1 MNLQNIF
8 SELEKQDAE
17 LSGRLDTRRDA
28 MKQFRNIGRVLALS
42 AIPLALGS
50 MLKKAYGRTP
60 QDVLGVL
67 NYALTLEYLEAEFYA
82 TAITKTSLFPTPAAL
97 GAFTT
102 IANHEAAHV
111 ALLKSAI
118 TGAGGTPVTKPTFDF
133 AGGALNLPTFTD
145 YPTLLTVAQAFED
158 TGVRA
163 YKGKATVLMENPAVL
178 TVALQ
183 IHSVEARHAAH
194 LRYMRRNLASA
205 PQPALKPW
213 ITNAEN
219 NVAIIQPVYA
229 GEDNDVQA
237 GVTITGIATEVNK
250 AAATEAF
257 DEFLTEDAVLAIAGN
272 FIKK

>member
-8 SELEKQDAE
+8 SEIEKKDPE
-17 LSGRLDTRRDA
+17 IYERLDTRRSA
-28 MKQFRNIGRVLALS
+28 MKQFGNIGRVLALS

-67 NYALTLEYLEAEFYA
+67 NYALKLEYLEAEFYA
-82 TAITKTSLFPTPAAL
+82 TAITKTTLFPTAAAL

-111 ALLKSAI
+111 ALLKGAI
-118 TGAGGTPVTKPTFDF
+118 SGVGGTPITKPAFDF
-133 AGGALNLPTFTD
+133 SAGALNLPTFTD

-163 YKGKATVLMENPAVL
+163 YKGKATILMENPDVL
-178 TVALQ
+178 TVALR

-194 LRYMRRNLASA
+194 LRYMRRNLPSA

-219 NVAIIQPVYA
+219 NVSIIQPVYA
-229 GEDNDVQA
+229 GEDNDVQG
-237 GVTITGIATEVNK
+237 GVTITGIAAEVNK

-272 FIKK
+272 FIE

>member
-8 SELEKQDAE
+8 NEIEKIDPE
-17 LSGRLDTRRDA
+17 INERLDTRRDA

-42 AIPLALGS
+42 ALPIALGS

-60 QDVLGVL
+60 ADVLGVL
-67 NYALTLEYLEAEFYA
+67 NYALTLEYLEAEYYS
-82 TAITKTSLFPTPAAL
+82 TAITRTSLFPNAASL

-102 IANHEAAHV
+102 IANHENAHV
-111 ALLKSAI
+111 TLLKSAI

-133 AGGALNLPTFTD
+133 TGGSLNLKPFQD
-145 YPTLLTVAQAFED
+145 YPTLLILAQAFED

-183 IHSVEARHAAH
+183 IHSIEARHAAH
-194 LRYMRRNLASA
+194 IRYMRRNLTSA

-219 NVAIIQPVYA
+219 NVPAIQPVYA
-229 GEDNDVQA
+229 GEDNQVQA
-237 GVTITGIATEVNK
+237 GVTITGIASQVDK

-257 DEFLTEDAVLAIAGN
+257 DEFLTEDQVLDIASL
-272 FIKK
+272 FIK